1 MIYCFECPQCKT
13 KCAVERPMADS
24 GLPEQCACGQD
35 MDRDFQAEHSNVR
48 GDYDK
53 PIVSD
58 SMAFDSIDLA
68 EHRKRFPDVDVK
80 VDGRSAYP
88 ILRSLR
94 QKRRYLKGR
103 NCIDRNSFI

>member
-1 MIYCFECPQCKT
+1 MIYCFRCSECDIR
-13 KCAVERPMADS
+13 CAVERPMADS
-24 GLPEQCACGQD
+24 GLPEQCACGQI
-35 MDRDFQAEHSNVR
+35 MGRDYHTEHSSVR
-48 GDYDK
+48 GDYQR

-68 EHRKRFPDVDVK
+68 EHRKRFPDIDVK

-88 ILRSLR
+88 ILRNLG

-103 NCIDRNSFI
+103 NCIDHNSFI